1 MSGRCCSARACVS
14 AGRARGCPARRCCLG
29 EIQNSDY
36 FPRTLI
42 ISRTRIPS
50 KHSTKNET
58 PRFQAWPS
66 HATLLRV
73 LLAPH
78 HLIFTALEGAL
89 VDPHTDSFAGAEE
102 ALAELERRKIPFV
115 LLTSRTREE
124 IEPLRRKLGHNHP
137 FVTENGG
144 GIFFPDGYF
153 SLQIPGA
160 VRTARYLSIAQGRP
174 YREVCEALDEIAE
187 ACAVGVAGFHHMSL
201 REIADN
207 TGLRPRRAELAR
219 AREFD
224 EPFYF
229 TTTDG
234 KSIDRFV
241 QAARERGFDT
251 RRGRTFWHLSSRC
264 DTARAVRTLAQL
276 FREATHIKLRL
287 VGIGGS
293 EEDLLWLRA
302 IDHPVL
308 LPDSRE
314 GANATDLNAVSR
326 GQRRAIS
333 VGDAPGAAGW
343 NKAIL
348 DIIS

>member
-1 MSGRCCSARACVS
+1 M
-14 AGRARGCPARRCCLG
+14 
-29 EIQNSDY
+29 
-36 FPRTLI
+36 
-42 ISRTRIPS
+42 
-50 KHSTKNET
+50 
-58 PRFQAWPS
+58 
-66 HATLLRV
+66 
-73 LLAPH
+73 LAPH

-89 VDPHTDSFAGAEE
+89 IDPRTDSFAGAEE
-102 ALAELERRKIPFV
+102 ALAELERRKIAFV

-153 SLQIPGA
+153 SLRIPGA
-160 VRTARYLSIAQGRP
+160 VRTARYLSIGQGRP
-174 YREVCEALDEIAE
+174 YAEVCEALDEIAE
-187 ACAVGVAGFHHMSL
+187 ECAVGVAGFHHMSL

-207 TGLRPRRAELAR
+207 TGLRPRSAELAR

-229 TTTDG
+229 TSTDE
-234 KSIDRFV
+234 KSIARFV

-251 RRGRTFWHLSSRC
+251 RRGPTFWHLSARC
-264 DTARAVRTLAQL
+264 DAARAVRTLAQL
-276 FREATHIKLRL
+276 FREAAHTKLRL

-293 EEDLLWLRA
+293 EEDLPWLRA
-302 IDHPVL
+302 VDHPVL

-314 GANATDLNAVSR
+314 AAKATDHRAVSR
-326 GQRRAIS
+326 GQTKAIA

-343 NKAIL
+343 NRAIL

>member
-1 MSGRCCSARACVS
+1 
-14 AGRARGCPARRCCLG
+14 
-29 EIQNSDY
+29 
-36 FPRTLI
+36 
-42 ISRTRIPS
+42 
-50 KHSTKNET
+50 
-58 PRFQAWPS
+58 
-66 HATLLRV
+66 

-89 VDPHTDSFAGAEE
+89 IDPRTDSFAGAEE
-102 ALAELERRKIPFV
+102 ALAELERRKIAFV

-153 SLQIPGA
+153 SLRIPGA
-160 VRTARYLSIAQGRP
+160 VRTARYLSIGQGRP
-174 YREVCEALDEIAE
+174 YAEVCEALDEIAE
-187 ACAVGVAGFHHMSL
+187 ECAVGVAGFHHMSL

-207 TGLRPRRAELAR
+207 TGLRPRSAELAR

-229 TTTDG
+229 TSTDE
-234 KSIDRFV
+234 KSIARFV

-251 RRGRTFWHLSSRC
+251 RRGPTFWHLSARC
-264 DTARAVRTLAQL
+264 DAARAVRTLAQL
-276 FREATHIKLRL
+276 FREAAHTKLRL

-293 EEDLLWLRA
+293 EEDLPWLRA
-302 IDHPVL
+302 VDHPVL

-314 GANATDLNAVSR
+314 AAKATDHRAVSR
-326 GQRRAIS
+326 GQTKAIA

-343 NKAIL
+343 NRAIL

>member
-1 MSGRCCSARACVS
+1 LAVRVGSARTIRDS
-14 AGRARGCPARRCCLG
+14 QEWLSY
-29 EIQNSDY
+29 I
-36 FPRTLI
+36 
-42 ISRTRIPS
+42 
-50 KHSTKNET
+50 T
-58 PRFQAWPS
+58 PRFQPS
-66 HATLLRV
+66 SSHVTLISV
-73 LLAPH
+73 LLAPR

-102 ALAELERRKIPFV
+102 ALSELERRKIAFV

-124 IEPLRRKLGHNHP
+124 IEPIRRKLGHNHP
-137 FVTENGG
+137 FVTEDGG

-153 SLQIPGA
+153 SLRIPGS

-174 YREVCEALDEIAE
+174 YAEVCEALDDIAE
-187 ACAVGVAGFHHMSL
+187 ECAVGVAGFHHMSL

-207 TGLRPRRAELAR
+207 TGLRPRSAELAR

-229 TTTDG
+229 TSKDNNA
-234 KSIDRFV
+234 IARFV
-241 QAARERGFDT
+241 EAARERGFDT
-251 RRGRTFWHLSSRC
+251 RRGPIFWHLSARC
-264 DTARAVRTLAQL
+264 DAARAVRTLAQL

-287 VGIGGS
+287 VGIGRG
-293 EEDLLWLRA
+293 EEDLPWLRA
-302 IDHPVL
+302 VNHALL

-314 GANATDLNAVSR
+314 SSKPLEQPEVNPSRTRTIVMGDL
-326 GQRRAIS
+326 
-333 VGDAPGAAGW
+333 PGAPGW